1 MEPKRQTAQIL
12 LVPRNDGFLVVIDGE
27 QTMKP
32 MSAKEMLTLA
42 DRCLAA
48 GLEMLRGRSAD
59 ER

>member
-12 LVPRNDGFLVVIDGE
+12 LVPRNDGFLVVIDGKE
-27 QTMKP
+27 TMKP

-42 DRCLAA
+42 DRLAA
-48 GLEMLRGRSAD
+48 GLEMLRGRSVN